1 MRQET
6 KAIYELLFGRS
17 QAYDKR
23 IPNFFLTSHGH
34 LIIFNPDILNL
45 LGVLHIHI
53 IRDYAMTYQP
63 QNVGTIYEYEH
74 LNESRYDKE
83 IEDNSNY
90 TGSGTQLQIWYRR
103 LYVAKFLYWLKM
115 IDENKLKLS
124 HILEREAVKDKE
136 IKMFTHQ
143 IANNK
148 VYTPLVI
155 NSRYLSNMTLIDP
168 AKGINSEDNVV
179 DNYDDADM
187 LYDTIINKEFSKIKF
202 VGMKDGRFS
211 QPIEFITTCTDCIIF
226 DRLRDLRSHIAGLIY
241 HAEINNLYKDVREV
255 RDMVYGITREEANM
269 SWKEFWARIKE
280 KAEPIDP
287 KDIDP
292 SFNFKNILKKLGIDI
307 E

>member
-1 MRQET
+1 MRPET
-6 KAIYELLFGRS
+6 NAIYDLLFGRS
-17 QAYDKR
+17 QKDYYEM

-34 LIIFNPDILNL
+34 LIIFNPDIVNF

-53 IRDYAMTYQP
+53 IRDYAMMYHP

-74 LNESRYDKE
+74 LNESSYDRA
-83 IEDNSNY
+83 IEDNPNY
-90 TGSGTQLQIWYRR
+90 MGSGSSLQIWYRR

-124 HILEREAVKDKE
+124 HILEREAIRDKD

-155 NSRYLSNMTLIDP
+155 NSRYLSNMILIDP
-168 AKGINSEDNVV
+168 TAGIKEDNVI
-179 DNYDDADM
+179 DNYDDADL
-187 LYDTIINKEFSKIKF
+187 LYDTIMNKEFNKIKF

-211 QPIEFITTCTDCIIF
+211 QPIEFITTCTDCIVY
-226 DRLRDLRSHIAGLIY
+226 DRFRELRVHIAGLVY
-241 HAEINNLYKDVREV
+241 YSEENNLWEDVRKL
-255 RDMVYGITREEANM
+255 RRMVSGITDEEANM
-269 SWKEFWARIKE
+269 SLEEFLAKIRE
-280 KAEPIDP
+280 KAKPVDP

-292 SFNFKNILKKLGIDI
+292 SFNFKSIFKKLGIDI